1 MHIKVD
7 EDLPRAVTALLV
19 QAGYT
24 ETMSVSDQRMGGWTD
39 AALWKAVQRESR
51 FLITADKGFADV
63 RSHRPGEHAGVLLLR
78 PDADGVQPLIDL
90 LQRVLA
96 AGDISALQ
104 GAVSVVTPRGI
115 RTRWPVSSKGKG

>member
-24 ETMSVSDQRMGGWTD
+24 ETMSVADQRMGGWTD
-39 AALWKAVQRESR
+39 AALWEAVQREGR
-51 FLITADKGFADV
+51 FLVTADKGFADM
-63 RSHRPGEHAGVLLLR
+63 RSHPPGEHAGVLLLR

-96 AGDISALQ
+96 AGGISTLQ
-104 GAVSVVTPRGI
+104 GAVSVATPRGV
-115 RTRWPVSSKGKG
+115 RTRWRAFSERKG